1 MAAHSKR
8 AIATSLNIA
17 LIFITPLE
25 DNMLS
30 KQHLLILRILFGII
44 FFGTTMPKALAKEL
58 NVNSTTP
65 ICTAEQI
72 TNKDNLNPSAKK
84 VQTTQKTEQSDKNED
99 ISQQDENPCKL
110 PETSEATGMSDETVE
125 KPETPEVPASEA
137 SDRPSNPIDPSG
149 DDPSIPDESN
159 SSQPSISNQNSHN
172 LNFSIEFG
180 GASSG
185 GDENFPTPDYSFP
198 SEPEASSP
206 TPSLAP
212 PATSDSFNQTTPLLS
227 SPSEPQ
233 RQQIQKSKSHKKKH
247 HKTKKL
253 HKHNHDLNREQRK
266 QSHQKLE
273 TPLTQ
278 KVHRGH
284 KPRKRQ
290 VEMHRVKGRRMELHP
305 IPQHNLSKP
314 IRRTYLRQGGFYPT
328 SPKQLPRNFRN
339 RTLFQPRFRPHSA
352 PHRNFRPSVP
362 RSHRVHRRH

>member
-1 MAAHSKR
+1 MT
-8 AIATSLNIA
+8 IATSLNIS

-30 KQHLLILRILFGII
+30 KQHLLILRILFGITL
-44 FFGTTMPKALAKEL
+44 FWTTMPKAQAKEIK
-58 NVNSTTP
+58 VNSTTP
-65 ICTAEQI
+65 ICAAEQ
-72 TNKDNLNPSAKK
+72 TDNKDNLNPSTKK
-84 VQTTQKTEQSDKNED
+84 VQKTQKTQQSNQNENT
-99 ISQQDENPCKL
+99 SEQDEDPCETL
-110 PETSEATGMSDETVE
+110 ETSESAEMSDETVGE
-125 KPETPEVPASEA
+125 PEASEVPTSED
-137 SDRPSNPIDPSG
+137 SDRPSNPIAPSG
-149 DDPSIPDESN
+149 DDLSIPDESN
-159 SSQPSISNQNSHN
+159 SSQPSISNQDSHN

-185 GDENFPTPDYSFP
+185 GDESLPTPEPSP

-206 TPSLAP
+206 KPPLAP
-212 PATSDSFNQTTPLLS
+212 PAASDSFDRPTLLPP

-233 RQQIQKSKSHKKKH
+233 RTQIDKSKSHKKKH
-247 HKTKKL
+247 HKTKKR
-253 HKHNHDLNREQRK
+253 HKRNKGFNHEQQQR
-266 QSHQKLE
+266 SHQKLE